1 MPGPTVIAPPSTSGA
16 RALPA
21 DAQGEGDLRAWI
33 ERGRASLVASF
44 ANGIDRDINAV
55 RAAITSGWSNGQ
67 AEGQIAKFKL
77 FKRRMCGG
85 RKLDLLQARLIGSTP

>member
-1 MPGPTVIAPPSTSGA
+1 VPGPTVIAPPSTSGA

-44 ANGIDRDINAV
+44 ANGVDRDIKAV
-55 RAAITSGWSNGQ
+55 RAEITSGWSNGQ
-67 AEGQIAKFKL
+67 TEDQITKLKLAK
-77 FKRRMCGG
+77 RHMYGR